1 MHGALAKAASD
12 DITAKTKAESFGRK
26 NISSSKVYEKDGQSS
41 GLFYQSSQTA
51 CEYIRVLSERLP
63 DASRFTPVPMDEG
76 ETSVMTTVQVPES
89 REASLNSTSEKTAR
103 HGGRDRQSVVKVD
116 EAEMK
121 TNTALLDDWDV
132 DPDNPR
138 NWPSSKKWVAVA
150 IVCPF
155 TFWSATLFKI
165 SFAIFQ
171 VSFYTLFPPLA
182 SSMMAPGLPE
192 MAEKYHILNPTV
204 LAMTL
209 SIFLISFAIGVG
221 LRVYIKAYRK
231 MKF

>member
-1 MHGALAKAASD
+1 
-12 DITAKTKAESFGRK
+12 
-26 NISSSKVYEKDGQSS
+26 
-41 GLFYQSSQTA
+41 
-51 CEYIRVLSERLP
+51 VLSRRLS

-76 ETSVMTTVQVPES
+76 ETSVMTTVQALES

-103 HGGRDRQSVVKVD
+103 HGGKVHLPVVKVD

-121 TNTALLDDWDV
+121 ANTTLLDDWDV

-138 NWPSSKKWVAVA
+138 NWPSSNKWVAVA
-150 IVCPF
+150 IVCSP
-155 TFWSATLFKI
+155 AGVLHIKNY
-165 SFAIFQ
+165 FAIFQ

-192 MAEKYHILNPTV
+192 MAVTYHILNPTV

-209 SIFLISFAIGVG
+209 SIFLISFSIGVG
-221 LRVYIKAYRK
+221 LGVYKHTGNDVLRYTPWHV
-231 MKF
+231 